1 MTSQLFG
8 KYKIAV
14 NRYLK
19 TLGLNIYII
28 DNNFYVKN
36 ISDKN
41 LLSDDNDLCKKLV
54 NEISYVIQ
62 IYESRYK
69 NTNLYNN
76 ISNLKFETINGREL
90 ILDILTEDLIKE
102 NRELENDNEKLRYK
116 LYFNDSDDD

>member
-76 ISNLKFETINGREL
+76 ISNLKFETINRREL